1 MKITLRLVTILIASA
16 ALGAGYIEWFKP
28 ELDWVPPVAQIEDE
42 TTRRGHHV
50 TGIERH
56 DEIVAK
62 AGIDT
67 ATLQQLITQG
77 TFFIDGRTH
86 AEFAEGHLDVP
97 FITCITP
104 DEMIDQAPLLADLL
118 LSMPPV
124 PIVLYCRSSEC
135 DDSKTSYVT
144 LEEMFRDF
152 PGFEQ
157 VFVYVEG
164 WKGIQA
170 AGLATRDGEPLP
182 TDQVIADLMMN
193 QQMQMSL
200 DPNTPYDPNQ
210 PAEY

>member
-1 MKITLRLVTILIASA
+1 MKITLRLATILIASA
-16 ALGAGYIEWFKP
+16 ALGAGYIELFKP
-28 ELDWVPPVAQIEDE
+28 ELDWVPPAVQIDVENTVRD
-42 TTRRGHHV
+42 HHG

-67 ATLQQLITQG
+67 ATLLQLIGQG
-77 TFFIDGRTH
+77 AFFIDGRTLE
-86 AEFAEGHLDVP
+86 EFAEGHLDVP
-97 FITCITP
+97 AITCITP

-118 LSMPPV
+118 VSMPPV

-157 VFVYVEG
+157 VYVYVEG

-170 AGLATRDGEPLP
+170 AGLATRTGEALP
-182 TDQVIADLMMN
+182 TDQIIADFD
-193 QQMQMSL
+193 
-200 DPNTPYDPNQ
+200 DPAADADEPRSEPV
-210 PAEY
+210 ARA